1 MDAIVALCKISI
13 IVLKHPISFI
23 KQFSF
28 LRIKIFLRAI
38 SHENPN
44 QISQNLSYLLQQDF
58 NDDISIKYEAF
69 SKEEYHNR
77 SQKQLIQFLKSDS
90 RIRINATNPIISVIL
105 VLYNKANLSYTC
117 LRSIEKYAQ
126 LPIQLLIVDNNS
138 IDQTRDL
145 LNRIDGAEITFNSQN
160 IHFLKACNQL
170 IDKIR
175 TPYILFLNNDIELLN
190 DSISTLY
197 KTITANN
204 KFGAVG
210 GPSIGLD
217 GKLLEAGSIVWN
229 DGSCSGYGREQEPE
243 QFNFK
248 FNRIVDYCSG
258 AFLLTRSDLFK
269 KHGGFDELFMPAYYE
284 ETDYCLWLQ
293 KNGFKCIYNPDAL
306 VRHVEF
312 GSSDRSDVIVLQNTN
327 QIKFRKKHLE
337 NLQYH
342 FENNNLNA
350 INARFAASQKQIKKV
365 LYIEDRI
372 PHRDLGAGFTRS
384 NEIVNTIQ
392 ELGFQVTIFPM
403 YLYFKESWTDA
414 YKDLSPFIEIVKEGH
429 YQTFSKFIKS
439 RSEYYDIIWVSRP
452 HNMDIIRQY
461 LRKHAKNC
469 TIIYDAEAIFSER
482 MKSDLKLQKIPIS
495 KHTLR
500 KQIKKETKLAL
511 NADIVLTVSVQDEK
525 TFKSFGVEK
534 TRILGHSLKI
544 FNSKTNFS
552 DRKDLLFIGNLD
564 VDYSPNVDSIKWFIN
579 YIFPLVKKRLPAIK
593 LNIIGSNKAESLE
606 GLEVEGVIFHG
617 KLNKLRKHYDHNRIF
632 IAPTRYAAGIP
643 YKVHE
648 AAANGIPVVATQ
660 ILGDQLAWNHKN
672 EIILSSTNIEEFANK
687 IVELYQ
693 NQKLWSQ
700 IQTNAY
706 QFVEEHLDEES
717 YEKQILNILNFQKS

>member
-1 MDAIVALCKISI
+1 MDTIVTLFKISI
-13 IVLKHPISFI
+13 IVLKHPLSFI

-44 QISQNLSYLLQQDF
+44 QISQNLSYLLQQNF
-58 NDDISIKYEAF
+58 NDEASIKYESI

-77 SQKQLIQFLKSDS
+77 SQKQLNQFLKSDS
-90 RIRINATNPIISVIL
+90 RIRINASNPVISVIL
-105 VLYNKANLSYTC
+105 VLYNKSNLTYTC
-117 LRSIEKYAQ
+117 LRSIEKFAQ
-126 LPIQLLIVDNNS
+126 IPIQLLIIDNNS
-138 IDQTRDL
+138 TDQTREL
-145 LNRIDGAEITFNSQN
+145 LSRIDGAEITFNSQN

-170 IDKIR
+170 INKIN

-197 KTITANN
+197 KTITSDNTY
-204 KFGAVG
+204 GAVG
-210 GPSIGLD
+210 GPTIGLD
-217 GKLLEAGSIVWN
+217 GKLLEAGSIIWN
-229 DGSCSGYGREQEPE
+229 DGSCSGYGREHEPE

-258 AFLLTRSDLFK
+258 AFFLTRSDLFK

-284 ETDYCLWLQ
+284 ETDYCLWFQ
-293 KNGFKCIYNPDAL
+293 KNDFKCIYNPNAL

-312 GSSDRSDVIVLQNTN
+312 GSSDKSNAIELQNLN
-327 QIKFRKKHLE
+327 QTKFYNKHKV
-337 NLQYH
+337 NLQSH

-350 INARFAASQKQIKKV
+350 LNARFAVSQKEIKKV

-392 ELGFQVTIFPM
+392 KLGFQLTIFPM
-403 YLYFKESWTDA
+403 YLYFRESWTEA
-414 YKDLSPFIEIVKEGH
+414 YKDLSPFIEIDKEGH
-429 YQTFSKFIKS
+429 YQSFRNFIKS

-452 HNMDIIRQY
+452 HNMDIISQY
-461 LRKHAKNC
+461 LRKYAKNC
-469 TIIYDAEAIFSER
+469 TLIYDAEAIFSER
-482 MKSDLKLQKIPIS
+482 MKSDLKLQNVPIS
-495 KHTLR
+495 EHTLN
-500 KQIKKETKLAL
+500 KQIKKEVKLAL
-511 NADIVLTVSVQDEK
+511 NADVVLTVSAQDEK
-525 TFKSFGVEK
+525 TFKSLGIKK

-544 FNSKTNFS
+544 INSKANFS
-552 DRKDLLFIGNLD
+552 DRNDLLFIGNLD
-564 VDYSPNVDSIKWFIN
+564 VDYSPNVDSIKWFISS
-579 YIFPLVKKRLPAIK
+579 IFPLVKNKIPAIK
-593 LNIIGSNKAESLE
+593 LNIIGSNKAASLK
-606 GLEVEGVIFHG
+606 GLKVEGVIFHG
-617 KLNKLRKHYDHNRIF
+617 KLDKLKKHYDQNRIF
-632 IAPTRYAAGIP
+632 IAPTRFAAGIP

-660 ILGDQLAWNHKN
+660 ILGKQLAWNHKN
-672 EIILSSTNIEEFANK
+672 EIILSSTDIEEFANK

-693 NQKLWSQ
+693 NQDLWSK

-706 QFVEEHLDEES
+706 KFVEEQLDDGS
-717 YEKQILNILNFQKS
+717 YNKQIINILNFHK